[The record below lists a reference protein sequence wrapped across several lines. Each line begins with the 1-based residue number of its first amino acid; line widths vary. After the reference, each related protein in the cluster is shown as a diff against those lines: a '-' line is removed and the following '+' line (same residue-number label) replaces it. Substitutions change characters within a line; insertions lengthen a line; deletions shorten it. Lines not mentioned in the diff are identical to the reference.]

1 MESNKLYTRRRFVGT
16 TIGALVAANLAA
28 CGGGGSAPPA
38 TPPAP
43 APDAPQTINLS
54 ANASR
59 IVGAKPVTLT
69 ATLGRGADVTWALGA
84 GSPGTLS
91 ATSGTSVT
99 YTPPATAVG
108 AATPVAI
115 TATSAGVTATA
126 KLALVPDPRQA
137 SGLAFLA
144 GGLGGNGLIDG
155 QGTAARFNS
164 IDAIDAD
171 SHGNV
176 VLADRKYTADGGWVS
191 VIRVVGPSGN
201 VQTVTPLATLGYG
214 SADGPLASAQLG
226 SIISF
231 AFASNGDIYFV
242 DYNTD
247 SERRLRV
254 LRGGQITTLQR
265 NFAAYWLVVDRN
277 GNVYAYSS
285 KRVLRVAAGG
295 ATATVLAGGADD
307 DAAGG
312 HVDGQGAAAR
322 FSGIA
327 GAIAGADGNLYVIDD
342 STVRKVSPAGMVT
355 TVAGVYGAAQVSVDG
370 IGAAARFGE
379 LLSLS
384 QDNNG
389 YLLVLDQ
396 LRDDAGNLTY
406 SVRQVTPENGSVGTI
421 YQGEAP
427 PSVGLARLTDST
439 THVNGLFFNPATRTI
454 QLVRT
459 AQIDELKG
467 GALQP
472 YAGFEGDSYQE
483 IDGPGTTARFV
494 RLSHLGA
501 DLAGNVY
508 TLDFAGPFGARHD
521 EGPYGLWLRKIAID
535 GTVSTVAAD
544 KSFAFTPN
552 AIAADADGN
561 LFLSARQPR
570 NSLRPPY
577 GGALYKV
584 TPGGAVTLFAG
595 SAVADWTASTTST
608 DGTAGAATFVSP
620 LLEGIDVGG
629 NLYVSDSGKIRKVT
643 PQAVVTTVAA
653 LPAGLKA
660 APNGLSYTVDP
671 ALHVIYATDAAG
683 NKTVVAGV
691 AGMPGTRLGALPG
704 GLEAPR
710 DIVPTGPN
718 SFAVISGAAVL
729 RLLLPPATPA

>member
-1 MESNKLYTRRRFVGT
+1 MKSNKLYTRRRFVGT

-28 CGGGGSAPPA
+28 CGGGGGDSAPP

-43 APDAPQTINLS
+43 DVPQTIGLS

-59 IVGAKPVTLT
+59 IVGTRPVTLT
-69 ATLGRGADVTWALGA
+69 AELGRSADVTWALGA

-91 ATSGTSVT
+91 ATSGASVT
-99 YTPPATAVG
+99 YTPPAAAVG
-108 AATPVAI
+108 AATPVTI

-126 KLALVPDPRQA
+126 KLALMPDPRQA
-137 SGLAFLA
+137 TGLAFLA

-164 IDAIDAD
+164 IDAVDVD

-176 VLADRKYTADGGWVS
+176 VLADRKYTADGMWFS
-191 VIRVVGPSGN
+191 VIRGVDLSGN
-201 VQTVTPLATLGYG
+201 VLTLTPLATLGYG
-214 SADGPLASAQLG
+214 SADGPLAGAQLG
-226 SIISF
+226 RITSF
-231 AFASNGDIYFV
+231 AFAPNGDIYFV
-242 DYNTD
+242 DYNNSG
-247 SERRLRV
+247 SETRLRV

-265 NFAAYWLVVDRN
+265 DFAAYGLVVDRN
-277 GNVYAYSS
+277 SNVYAYSATQ
-285 KRVLRVAAGG
+285 VLRIAAGG
-295 ATATVLAGGADD
+295 ATATVLAGAAD
-307 DAAGG
+307 AGPSTQ
-312 HVDGQGAAAR
+312 VDGQGAAAR

-327 GAIAGADGNLYVIDD
+327 DAIAAADGNLYVIDD
-342 STVRKVSPAGMVT
+342 NTVRKVSPAGLVT
-355 TVAGVYGAAQVSVDG
+355 TVAGRSDAGHVSVDG
-370 IGAAARFGE
+370 IGDAARFGE

-396 LRDDAGNLTY
+396 LRDLASNLTY
-406 SVRQVTPENGSVGTI
+406 SVRQVTPENGAVGTI

-427 PSVGLARLTDST
+427 PSAGFLRPTDT
-439 THVNGLFFNPATRTI
+439 TTLVNRLFFNPATRTI

-483 IDGPGTTARFV
+483 IDGPGATARFV

-508 TLDFAGPFGARHD
+508 TLDYAGPFGARHD
-521 EGPYGLWLRKIAID
+521 EGPHGLWLRKIAVD

-544 KSFAFTPN
+544 KSFVFTPN

-561 LFLSARQPR
+561 LFLSAHPPR
-570 NSLRPPY
+570 NSLTPPY

-595 SAVADWTASTTST
+595 SAVAGSTTSI

-620 LLEGIDVGG
+620 QLEGIDIGG

-660 APNGLSYTVDP
+660 APNGLSYTADP
-671 ALHVIYATDAAG
+671 VQHVIYATDAAG
-683 NKTVVAGV
+683 NKTVAAGLTGV
-691 AGMPGTRLGALPG
+691 PGTRLGALPG
-704 GLEAPR
+704 GLERPL

-729 RLLLPPATPA
+729 RLLLPPPG